1 MILISGSSNPPLTYQ
16 LSDALKVPVARVD
29 LSKFPNGEKR
39 VWIKDDLA
47 DKTVVIIQSFSR
59 PVDEHI
65 IELALLSDAARN
77 LKARHVVALIPW
89 MGYSPQDKEFRKGE
103 PVSVAVIARI
113 IESLGVD
120 GVLTIDIHS
129 QQSLNHFK
137 IPTKEISALPLF
149 IDYLSSKN
157 LDDHV
162 AVALDKGAR
171 PQAEV
176 MSQQLNIPLV
186 LFEKHRD
193 LHSGQV
199 NLKHLSGPVEGKHAL
214 SFDDFVSTGSTR
226 ISASQI
232 LKDMGAL
239 SYTDCITHA
248 ILANGSTQAIDQSQ
262 IDHLICTDT
271 YPIPPQKYF
280 PKLTVLPIAPLIAST
295 LPDFI
300 AEFSQA

>member
-1 MILISGSSNPPLTYQ
+1 VLYLNHDSNF
-16 LSDALKVPVARVD
+16 SAALNVPVARVD

-47 DKTVVIIQSFSR
+47 DKTVVIVQSFSR

-77 LKARHVVALIPW
+77 LKARRVVALIPW

-129 QQSLNHFK
+129 QQSLNHFN

-149 IDYLSSKN
+149 IDYLSSKDLTN
-157 LDDHV
+157 HV

-176 MSQQLNIPLV
+176 MSQKLNIPLV

-193 LHSGQV
+193 LDSGQV
-199 NLKHLSGPVEGKHAL
+199 TLKHLSGPVEDKHAL

-262 IDHLICTDT
+262 IDQLICTDT
-271 YPIPPQKYF
+271 YPIPPRKYF
-280 PKLTVLPIAPLIAST
+280 PKLTVLPVAPLIASI
-295 LPDFI
+295 LPQFI
-300 AEFSQA
+300 SEFSQA